1 MDVRKDSAPPV
12 TSFEVGGPSYQA
24 GSILYVGGTTS
35 FSLSA
40 TDTGSGVQ
48 GSEYAVDG
56 GSYSRYAGSFSL
68 SSFGEGEHI
77 LTYRSTD
84 NVANT
89 EPEKSLS
96 VILDRTAP
104 ATIITASDPLSEG
117 GITTVSPAIRFQF
130 LSTDGGSGVK
140 DISYR
145 IDGGAWNTYTGGF
158 SLTGAGG
165 HTIGYRAVD
174 NMGNEEQEKSATVR
188 LVELSVTK
196 SISSRPVVL
205 AGAWGDKKTT
215 EAALNTL
222 ASFLNSSGYSY
233 SLPSTEQEFKELL
246 RAGRHTTYLLVDFD
260 EEELMDELKGAVH
273 YGDGL
278 VYVKTK
284 ADDEHDLSELFGV
297 QFKGMSTNKDMEVSF
312 VQSELGGTMTLRS
325 SGKAVKTALT
335 SSAAKGLGTVKD
347 KKESYPVVVSSQYGR
362 GKTVL
367 FAFDLLASSDQGTVS
382 SLLTNA
388 LGFVA
393 PSEPQVRALGEV
405 PLLITL
411 QNSAEPADVQVTE
424 TVPSDT
430 GVESIVPDAAQTGS
444 GMEWSSALSGNQ
456 DMSFE
461 YSLVLPDRAGS
472 YRTETEVRYGNGG
485 EYRLYGQYALDI
497 SVTQGSTELLE
508 EVLTALQGLVLSSKK
523 DTERVNEALEELGDV
538 EREASGRKEAE
549 KNIGRITEALKEL
562 SEVSADVDS
571 VRTKLEEL
579 LKVWQG
585 KWSALPEE
593 GKKDKE
599 EKDKEKG
606 KEHSSLLKG
615 RKSVL
620 VASLGSLSGLLNAA
634 PAEEAMYFYHTD
646 HLGTPI
652 LMTDERGRR
661 CGRRSSCPSGRRTRS
676 PAR

>member
-1 MDVRKDSAPPV
+1 
-12 TSFEVGGPSYQA
+12 
-24 GSILYVGGTTS
+24 
-35 FSLSA
+35 
-40 TDTGSGVQ
+40 
-48 GSEYAVDG
+48 
-56 GSYSRYAGSFSL
+56 
-68 SSFGEGEHI
+68 
-77 LTYRSTD
+77 
-84 NVANT
+84 
-89 EPEKSLS
+89 
-96 VILDRTAP
+96 
-104 ATIITASDPLSEG
+104 
-117 GITTVSPAIRFQF
+117 
-130 LSTDGGSGVK
+130 
-140 DISYR
+140 
-145 IDGGAWNTYTGGF
+145 
-158 SLTGAGG
+158 
-165 HTIGYRAVD
+165 
-174 NMGNEEQEKSATVR
+174 
-188 LVELSVTK
+188 
-196 SISSRPVVL
+196 
-205 AGAWGDKKTT
+205 
-215 EAALNTL
+215 
-222 ASFLNSSGYSY
+222 
-233 SLPSTEQEFKELL
+233 
-246 RAGRHTTYLLVDFD
+246 LLVDFD

-620 VASLGSLSGLLNAA
+620 VASLGSLSGLLDAT

-652 LMTDERGRR
+652 LMTDERGEKVWEAEFMPFGEAYSITGTVGNNFRFPEQYYDEETGLHQNGNR
-661 CGRRSSCPSGRRTRS
+661 EYKAEVGRYIEGDPIGFAGGDVNLYQYVRANPVNFIDPDGLNPIINFLIRNADKIIPLADKAFNVLKNPPGPPKVGETIKNAEKLWDKYQEAVDRNRGYMGEKRAVQGCHSGK
-676 PAR
+676 